1 MGKKWMPE
9 VVGITNIIFCG
20 FVGLFMLLMWGLYF
34 NGEGSITVEWTLQLV
49 VLSIL
54 TILGFVGGV
63 YARWRRKW
71 KLALAGSISVL
82 LLVVSCGIFSLLD
95 VYPPQISGTSIIM
108 AFVVIVLLT
117 VPIALIAMSKNEFK

>member
-1 MGKKWMPE
+1 MPE